1 VHSLVVGHLDSFQFV
16 AFMNKSAVDILVHVV
31 VYRDVSIFLGE
42 IFAGSYGKYKFSVV
56 RNCQA
61 VFQSDYSI
69 LLVPY
74 PLLY

>member
-42 IFAGSYGKYKFSVV
+42 IFRSRLLGHMV
-56 RNCQA
+56 
-61 VFQSDYSI
+61 SI
-69 LLVPY
+69 NLV
-74 PLLY
+74 L